1 MKNETL
7 AKVYAT
13 SLLELATEKG
23 ELEAVH
29 GAVLYLETLLEENA
43 LIRSFLES
51 PKIESSERVGLFESA
66 LRGKLPDSV
75 INFLLVVIRKDR
87 QLFFREMLAEF
98 QVLYERQIG
107 LVRVTATTAVELGDS
122 ARRNLETAIEKKL
135 AKKVNLQN
143 EVDSEILGGVIVR
156 YDGMVAD
163 GSLRTSLDKI
173 AANMTAVKFG
183 TSLAWPWF
191 ALVGSSLTFV
201 SGYLASFLPPTR
213 SLSAR

>member
-29 GAVLYLETLLEENA
+29 GAVLYLEAVLEENV

-51 PKIESSERVGLFESA
+51 PKVESSERAGLFESA

-107 LVRVTATTAVELGDS
+107 LVRVTATTAVELGDL
-122 ARRNLETAIEKKL
+122 ARGNLEAALEKKL

-143 EVDSEILGGVIVR
+143 EVNSEILGGVIVR

-183 TSLAWPWF
+183 SE
-191 ALVGSSLTFV
+191 
-201 SGYLASFLPPTR
+201 YIHEN
-213 SLSAR
+213 

>member
-13 SLLELATEKG
+13 SLLELATEKK

-29 GAVLYLETLLEENA
+29 GDVLYLENLLEENA

-51 PKIESSERVGLFESA
+51 PKIEGSERSGLFESA
-66 LRGKLPDSV
+66 LRGKLSDAV
-75 INFLLVVIRKDR
+75 VNFLLVVIRKGR

-98 QVLYERQIG
+98 RVLYEEHIG
-107 LVRVTATTAVELGDS
+107 LVRVTATTAVALDTSVRGKLEEALK
-122 ARRNLETAIEKKL
+122 ARL
-135 AKKVNLQN
+135 AKNVNLKN
-143 EVDSEILGGVIVR
+143 EVDPEILGGVIVR

-183 TSLAWPWF
+183 SE
-191 ALVGSSLTFV
+191 
-201 SGYLASFLPPTR
+201 YIHEN
-213 SLSAR
+213 